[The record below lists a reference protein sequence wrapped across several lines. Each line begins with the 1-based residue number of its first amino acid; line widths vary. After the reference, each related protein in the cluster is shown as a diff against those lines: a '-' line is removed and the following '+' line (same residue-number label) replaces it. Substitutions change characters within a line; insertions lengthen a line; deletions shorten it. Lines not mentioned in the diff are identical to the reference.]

1 MIGVDTKIGLALS
14 GGGSRAIAFHLGCM
28 RALQDRGI
36 LERVEVLSSV
46 SGGSVIAALYAYSD
60 DDFETFDKNVCNL
73 LRKGFVWGI
82 VRQTLLSPETI
93 KIGATLLTAGVASLF
108 GSIVGALGSVAGAVG
123 LRNKWITKL
132 VGKIRAP
139 LRRRAS
145 RTTAFERHLRTKI
158 FGKQTMSDVKRQNL
172 RTMINAAELR
182 TGTAFRYGSE
192 ASGCWRY
199 GKLTYSPHVSE
210 AVAASAAFPA
220 LLPALDKQQEF
231 DKSGIRSKS
240 RVIIA
245 DGGVYDNLGVT
256 PLLPGRSDSF
266 STNVVDVNFIICC
279 DAGQGM
285 PSGSDLPFFWRSR
298 MLSTISTIHR
308 RTHVLSYNL
317 LHELESS
324 GKIAGFILPYLGQ
337 IDRKLPYRPGNL
349 VERDKTFD
357 YPTDFNPMSDDDI
370 ELLSKRGE
378 QLTRIL
384 LEHYHPNL

>member
-60 DDFETFDKNVCNL
+60 DDFETFDENVCNL
-73 LRKGFVWGI
+73 LRKGLVWGI

-108 GSIVGALGSVAGAVG
+108 GSVFGVLGSVAGAVG
-123 LRNKWITKL
+123 LTSRWIAKL
-132 VGKIRAP
+132 VGELRAP
-139 LRRRAS
+139 FRRRAS
-145 RTTAFERHLRTKI
+145 RTTAFERHLRRKV
-158 FGKQTMSDVKRQNL
+158 FGKQTMSDVKRPNL
-172 RTMINAAELR
+172 RTMINATELR

-192 ASGCWRY
+192 ASGCWRH
-199 GKLTYSPHVSE
+199 GKLTCSPHVSE

-220 LLPALDKQQEF
+220 LLPALDRQMEF
-231 DKSGIRSKS
+231 EQSGVRSKS
-240 RVIIA
+240 RVIIT

-256 PLLPGRSDSF
+256 PLLPGRSNSF
-266 STNVVDVNFIICC
+266 STNAVDLNFIICC

-298 MLSTISTIHR
+298 ILSTISAIHR
-308 RTHVLSYNL
+308 RTHVLSFNL
-317 LHELESS
+317 LHELKSS
-324 GKIAGFILPYLGQ
+324 GKLKGFILPYLGQ
-337 IDRKLPYRPGNL
+337 IDEKLPYRPGDF
-349 VERDKTFD
+349 VQRDKTFD
-357 YPTDFNPMSDDDI
+357 YPTDFNPMSDTDI